1 LAEAMETVPGLHVT
15 TAFSPE
21 KRPLPRS
28 CTVIFETERFV
39 YRLKRNNAIDPVDAS
54 RIERPTAAGAAPF
67 DLVIDLAADES
78 VLPACKR
85 VLTPCFNSIPGEI
98 GVIAGLLS
106 EPPLLIDLHD
116 SARPAEPWT
125 AYPVTDRVF
134 ARSLD
139 YTLSCAVGL
148 IVKAATAPIATSDIS
163 FRARGQSSPLP
174 RVMRAAALQTTG
186 TIAGKVARYAKN
198 LFAGDRVWS
207 VAWRFDPIYTLLDR
221 RTASFSVLTD
231 DRNRYY
237 ADPFPFRRNGQ
248 DFVFVEDFSYASG
261 RGCISVASIEGG
273 VASTPFPVLEEPH
286 HLSYPFIFTH
296 ANHVWMIP
304 ESGEARGI
312 YLYRAEQFPYRWKRE
327 TCLIEGIE
335 AYDATL
341 LRHAGRFWLFVCER
355 ICNSSSWDSLS
366 LFHADSLTGP
376 WLPARNP
383 VVVDAM
389 MSRPAGAIIQRHGC
403 QIRPAQDCSREYG
416 GAVPLYRVD
425 RLEPDDFSQVLIGT
439 IHCGSRGCH
448 TYNNYSGLEVI
459 DVFGRKS
466 GNEVTAFFDPLIE
479 QMPAQIVRD
488 GFQRK
493 AAVLPSGRRYWTGQ
507 TPR

>member
-1 LAEAMETVPGLHVT
+1 
-15 TAFSPE
+15 
-21 KRPLPRS
+21 
-28 CTVIFETERFV
+28 
-39 YRLKRNNAIDPVDAS
+39 
-54 RIERPTAAGAAPF
+54 
-67 DLVIDLAADES
+67 
-78 VLPACKR
+78 
-85 VLTPCFNSIPGEI
+85 
-98 GVIAGLLS
+98 
-106 EPPLLIDLHD
+106 
-116 SARPAEPWT
+116 
-125 AYPVTDRVF
+125 
-134 ARSLD
+134 
-139 YTLSCAVGL
+139 
-148 IVKAATAPIATSDIS
+148 
-163 FRARGQSSPLP
+163 
-174 RVMRAAALQTTG
+174 MRAAALQTTG
-186 TIAGKVARYAKN
+186 TIAGKVAKYAKN
-198 LFAGDRVWS
+198 LVAGERVWS
-207 VAWRFDPIYTLLDR
+207 VAWRFDPSYTLLDR
-221 RTASFSVLTD
+221 RSASFLVLAD
-231 DRNRYY
+231 DGNRYY

-248 DFVFVEDFSYASG
+248 YFVFVEDFSYASG

-341 LRHAGRFWLFVCER
+341 LRHAGRFWLFLCER
-355 ICNSSSWDSLS
+355 ICNSSSSDSLS

-389 MSRPAGAIIQRHGC
+389 MSRPAGAIIQRHGH

-425 RLEPDDFSQVLIGT
+425 RLEPNDFSQVLIGT

-479 QMPAQIVRD
+479 QMPMQIGQD
-488 GFQRK
+488 KFQRK
-493 AAVLPSGRRYWTGQ
+493 LPITSIKKTLLDRANSVDVLENL
-507 TPR
+507 